1 MPSNKIVLDTNCL
14 LVSISKYGEAYP
26 VWRGFLDGRYTLCVS
41 TEILEEYE
49 EIIGSMTTPEI
60 ARNVVDAIL
69 KRKNVERIDPYF
81 HWNLITAAPDDKGG
95 AARLP
100 SVSWRVPVRGLRLCR
115 WSHLHRVGRFSF
127 QRPAR
132 HHIPPTAG
140 AQAERVSGDV
150 AEGGQINVERNH
162 K

>member
-1 MPSNKIVLDTNCL
+1 MPSKKIVLDTNCL

-49 EIIGSMTTPEI
+49 EIIASMATPDV

-69 KRKNVERIDPYF
+69 KRRNVERIDPYY
-81 HWNLITAAPDDKGG
+81 HWNLITADPDDNKFVDCAFASQADFIVTDDGHFAE
-95 AARLP
+95 AAKSPFPLF
-100 SVSWRVPVRGLRLCR
+100 RVMGLDA
-115 WSHLHRVGRFSF
+115 F
-127 QRPAR
+127 
-132 HHIPPTAG
+132 
-140 AQAERVSGDV
+140 AEMM
-150 AEGGQINVERNH
+150 

>member
-81 HWNLITAAPDDKGG
+81 HWNLITADPDDNKFVDC
-95 AARLP
+95 AFA
-100 SVSWRVPVRGLRLCR
+100 
-115 WSHLHRVGRFSF
+115 
-127 QRPAR
+127 
-132 HHIPPTAG
+132 AG
-140 AQAERVSGDV
+140 ATYIVTHDSHF
-150 AEGGQINVERNH
+150 NVLRDITFPQLLVLKLKEFVEILQKENL
-162 K
+162 

>member
-60 ARNVVDAIL
+60 ARNGVDAIL

-81 HWNLITAAPDDKGG
+81 HWNLITADPDDNKFVDCAFATG
-95 AARLP
+95 ATYIVSDDSHF
-100 SVSWRVPVRGLRLCR
+100 SVLRDITFPQLLVLRLKE
-115 WSHLHRVGRFSF
+115 F
-127 QRPAR
+127 
-132 HHIPPTAG
+132 
-140 AQAERVSGDV
+140 
-150 AEGGQINVERNH
+150 VETLQ
-162 K
+162 KGEE

>member
-41 TEILEEYE
+41 TKILEEYE
-49 EIIGSMTTPEI
+49 EIIGSMTTPDI

-81 HWNLITAAPDDKGG
+81 HWNLITADPDDKGG
-95 AARLP
+95 AARLS
-100 SVSWRVPVRGLRLCR
+100 SVSWRAPVRGLRLCR
-115 WSHLHRVGRFSF
+115 WSHLHRVGRFAL

-132 HHIPPTAG
+132 HHIPPTAC
-140 AQAERVSGDV
+140 AQAERVS
-150 AEGGQINVERNH
+150 
-162 K
+162 